1 MAASPRTAVSHVQEL
16 QVILKGLGFRFRVWG
31 AAHNQWI
38 LNANDVTGDSFEGV
52 RLHNKVANKTEARP
66 CP

>member
-31 AAHNQWI
+31 TVDGGNLA
-38 LNANDVTGDSFEGV
+38 
-52 RLHNKVANKTEARP
+52 P
-66 CP
+66 P